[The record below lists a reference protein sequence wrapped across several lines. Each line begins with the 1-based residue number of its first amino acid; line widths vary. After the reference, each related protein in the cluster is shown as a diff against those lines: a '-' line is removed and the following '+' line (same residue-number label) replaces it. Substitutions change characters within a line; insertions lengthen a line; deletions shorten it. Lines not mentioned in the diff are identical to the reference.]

1 LPVAIGTFFSDSTA
15 RITVVLEMDEKTA
28 LASSINQL
36 VVGCTP
42 YIRDVQSVQE
52 VQNDYLRM
60 EETNK
65 DFYKYVFVKTLRS
78 DIEKVLGPLIEAEIE
93 RYGDEH
99 TYSTSKHENLVASL
113 TSRVLNSSEYGD
125 MSESIRNKV
134 SSACNYILENFH
146 REVFANGNVMTTSE
160 CTVTK
165 GFSRP
170 DRHCGAEQMYSD
182 AESSIG
188 DTSLNHSTVIFMNA
202 DQQKQVAHNLGRQ
215 NDIDTRKDAVCEL
228 LQVTSFDI
236 QNCAVWPVICTGLID
251 ALADD
256 SEDLCLQSLR
266 FVARGLSA
274 NSACSREMF
283 VLLIDF
289 LDNQWKS
296 QRPMSIVVKDGLDI
310 VQPYVR
316 KLLRTFRL
324 MNSYQQLVPHYWQR
338 YPDGSLDKI
347 LKPTVSLLTKYCAS
361 LNPTT
366 SSFTP
371 LHFLALVDCKA
382 KWFVNT
388 MHGHSSR
395 APLLQILE
403 AEDYCHFVNNAVL
416 SCLNFA
422 SSSVTSAGHGHYT
435 SIPDRSQ
442 VLYSEHEVK
451 FVHFL
456 HCLCIIR
463 RLIIYEQGRKF
474 FPIKYSGKESVSLT
488 QLLEALLEFVTHD
501 SVLCHHHCAS
511 DDELNP
517 CLLIIDMMKNLCT
530 SEDVCHKT
538 VCKDQLIHVLIRPI
552 TLWLDSAEGVRGTH
566 KSSDAVLAHV
576 AEMLSS
582 IASKRCGQQV
592 LLYGEN
598 CNWQSPVRPSSMPVH
613 VLADFA
619 QKALS
624 DDSLPRPVVGSL
636 VFVCRQLYTTCEGLL
651 QLSHHRLHHS
661 LTAAWKVANREGD
674 TATPTPEESRQV
686 DIWEDVLQDD
696 LLNFAATP
704 KGVLLLQQTGAM
716 CECVS
721 YMYSRYERKL
731 QVSSCEKFGYGYMM
745 SQIAATAPGIA
756 AMDKTGFTCALI
768 RALWN
773 AVETLDD
780 TASSVPKFWPVSPVD
795 KVAKK
800 PFRNIVNLLSSF
812 RSLYEVTGSQDI
824 PFQKQEYLHRHGP
837 TTVIDLLDRLTFIDT
852 TAKIQSLFNYEYS
865 HVFGLRLLS
874 VLTSCLDTAVLLQH
888 KFKFQEMLLQSQA
901 QNINP
906 GNGRIVL
913 DMLTLERNYILVKT
927 FLVGGPSERNLPLRT
942 LQNGKH
948 EFSHELFF
956 SYPVPNMYTVDH
968 VHSFSQDSGSDLAKF
983 VISGDMQQSW
993 LDKAC
998 KLLTLDLTTRTDGLS
1013 INICMQLMER
1023 AVECRRKYYSPESV
1037 FQSISSSESYGQLM
1051 TTDTSS
1057 LQLLGAS
1064 ITVRYGC
1071 YLKLLTNDSEAKE
1084 NLCRLLKK
1092 CCHGLKLQ
1100 QFSPTETELN
1110 CLCKDTEVGFDWFLA
1125 TVFLMTSGNVDRT
1138 YNFLSRFSSLLGS
1151 AFVWTQRT
1159 HCSKLLP
1166 QSFVLSGILPVYS
1179 VSCHN
1184 IELILQLEL
1193 PHVQSAFRMSGCS
1206 PAQICQQ
1213 WLNQCFWNYLD
1224 WPQICLYLTIC
1235 VVFGADYQVYIC
1247 VAILRHLQR
1256 ELMQQM
1262 QDKNLLVF
1270 LKEEPIR
1277 HFVLRDHLDFMQQLQ
1292 KKFRDTVLTD
1302 MRSILDEP

>member
-1 LPVAIGTFFSDSTA
+1 M
-15 RITVVLEMDEKTA
+15 LEMDEKTA
-28 LASSINQL
+28 LANSINQL

-60 EETNK
+60 EENNK
-65 DFYKYVFVKTLRS
+65 DFHKYVFVKTLRS
-78 DIEKVLGPLIEAEIE
+78 DIDKVLGPLIEAEIE

-99 TYSTSKHENLVASL
+99 TYSTAKHENLVANI
-113 TSRVLNSSEYGD
+113 TSRVLNSSEYGG
-125 MSESIRNKV
+125 MSENIRNKV
-134 SSACNYILENFH
+134 SGACNYILENFH
-146 REVFANGNVMTTSE
+146 KEVFASGNEMTASE
-160 CTVTK
+160 RAVAK

-170 DRHCGAEQMYSD
+170 DRHCGGEQMYSD

-188 DTSLNHSTVIFMNA
+188 DTSLNHSTVIFMSA
-202 DQQKQVAHNLGRQ
+202 DQQKQVAHNLERQ
-215 NDIDTRKDAVCEL
+215 NDIDTRKEAVREL

-251 ALADD
+251 ALGDD
-256 SEDLCLQSLR
+256 NEDLCLQSLR
-266 FVARGLSA
+266 FTARGLSA
-274 NSACSREMF
+274 NSACSREMY
-283 VLLIDF
+283 VLLVDF
-289 LDNQWKS
+289 LDSQWKS
-296 QRPMSIVVKDGLDI
+296 QRPSCFVAKDGLDI
-310 VQPYVR
+310 AQPYVK

-324 MNSYQQLVPHYWQR
+324 LNSYQQLVPHYWQR

-347 LKPTVSLLTKYCAS
+347 LKPTVSLLAKYCAC

-366 SSFTP
+366 SSITP

-403 AEDYCHFVNNAVL
+403 AEDYRNFVNNAVL
-416 SCLNFA
+416 SCLNFV
-422 SSSVTSAGHGHYT
+422 SLSVTSARRVSHYAGT
-435 SIPDRSQ
+435 PDRSR

-456 HCLCIIR
+456 HCLCIIH

-474 FPIKYSGKESVSLT
+474 FPIKYNGKESVSLT
-488 QLLEALLEFVTHD
+488 KLLEALLQFVTRD
-501 SVLCHHHCAS
+501 SQICHHRCLS
-511 DDELNP
+511 DDEFNP
-517 CLLIIDMMKNLCT
+517 CLLITDMMKTLCT

-538 VCKDQLIHVLIRPI
+538 VCKDQLIHVLIAPI
-552 TLWLDSAEGVRGTH
+552 KQWLEKAKGVVGGTH

-576 AEMLSS
+576 AEILSS
-582 IASKRCGQQV
+582 IASKRCGQRV
-592 LLYGEN
+592 LLYGEDS
-598 CNWQSPVRPSSMPVH
+598 NWQSPVRPSSMPVY
-613 VLADFA
+613 VLAEFA

-624 DDSLPRPVVGSL
+624 NDTLPRRVVGSL

-651 QLSHHRLHHS
+651 QLSNHRLHYS
-661 LTAAWKVANREGD
+661 LTDAWKVANREGD
-674 TATPTPEESRQV
+674 TATPTPSVERSTEESHQV

-780 TASSVPKFWPVSPVD
+780 SASSIPKFWPVSPVD

-800 PFRNIVNLLSSF
+800 PFINIVNLLSSF
-812 RSLYEVTGSQDI
+812 RSLFEVIGSHNV
-824 PFQKQEYLHRHGP
+824 PSQKQEYSHRHGP

-865 HVFGLRLLS
+865 HTFGLRLLS
-874 VLTSCLDTAVLLQH
+874 VLTSCLDTALLLQH

-901 QNINP
+901 QNINS
-906 GNGRIVL
+906 GTGRIIL
-913 DMLTLERNYILVKT
+913 DMLSLERNYILVKT
-927 FLVGGPSERNLPLRT
+927 FLIGGPSERNLPLRT

-948 EFSHELFF
+948 KFSYELFA
-956 SYPVPNMYTVDH
+956 SYPVPNMYTVDQV
-968 VHSFSQDSGSDLAKF
+968 VHSFSQDGGSDLAKF
-983 VISGDMQQSW
+983 MSSVDMQQSW
-993 LDKAC
+993 LDKTC
-998 KLLTLDLTTRTDGLS
+998 KLLTLDLPRRSDDLS
-1013 INICMQLMER
+1013 TNVCMQLMEL
-1023 AVECRRKYYSPESV
+1023 AVDFRCQYSTESV
-1037 FQSISSSESYGQLM
+1037 FPIISSSESYSQLM
-1051 TTDTSS
+1051 RTDTSS
-1057 LQLLGAS
+1057 LQLLGVSVA
-1064 ITVRYGC
+1064 VRYGC
-1071 YLKLLTNDSEAKE
+1071 YLKLLTDESEARE
-1084 NLCRLLKK
+1084 NLCHLLKK

-1138 YNFLSRFSSLLGS
+1138 YNFLSHFSSLLSS

-1166 QSFVLSGILPVYS
+1166 QSFVLSGILPMYS

-1193 PHVQSAFRMSGCS
+1193 PHVHSAFRMSGCS

-1224 WPQICLYLTIC
+1224 WPQICLYMAIC
-1235 VVFGADYQVYIC
+1235 VVFGADYQVYTC
-1247 VAILRHLQR
+1247 VAILRHLQH

-1262 QDKNLLVF
+1262 QDKNLLIF

-1277 HFVLRDHLDFMQQLQ
+1277 HFMLRDHLDYMQQLQ
-1292 KKFRDTVLTD
+1292 TKFRDTVLTD
-1302 MRSILDEP
+1302 MHSILKEP

>member
-1 LPVAIGTFFSDSTA
+1 MTG
-15 RITVVLEMDEKTA
+15 VLEMDEKTA
-28 LASSINQL
+28 LANSINQL

-60 EETNK
+60 EENNK
-65 DFYKYVFVKTLRS
+65 DFHKYVFVKTLRS

-99 TYSTSKHENLVASL
+99 TYSTAKHENVVASI

-125 MSESIRNKV
+125 MSESIRSKV
-134 SSACNYILENFH
+134 SGACNYILDNFH
-146 REVFANGNVMTTSE
+146 KEVFANGNEMSASE
-160 CTVTK
+160 CAVTK

-170 DRHCGAEQMYSD
+170 DRHCGADQMYSD

-202 DQQKQVAHNLGRQ
+202 DQQKRVAHCIGRQ
-215 NDIDTRKDAVCEL
+215 NDIDTRKDAVREL
-228 LQVTSFDI
+228 LQVTNFDI
-236 QNCAVWPVICTGLID
+236 QNCSVWPVICTGLID
-251 ALADD
+251 ALDD
-256 SEDLCLQSLR
+256 DNEDLCLQSLR
-266 FVARGLSA
+266 FIARGLSA
-274 NSACSREMF
+274 NSACSREMY
-283 VLLIDF
+283 VMLVDF
-289 LDNQWKS
+289 LDSQWKS
-296 QRPMSIVVKDGLDI
+296 QRPKCMVAKDGLDI
-310 VQPYVR
+310 MQPYVK
-316 KLLRTFRL
+316 KLLRSFRL
-324 MNSYQQLVPHYWQR
+324 LNSYQQLVPHYWQR

-347 LKPTVSLLTKYCAS
+347 LKPTVLLLAKYCAC

-366 SSFTP
+366 CSFSP

-382 KWFVNT
+382 KWFINT

-403 AEDYCHFVNNAVL
+403 AEEYRHFVSNAVL
-416 SCLNFA
+416 SCLNFL
-422 SSSVTSAGHGHYT
+422 SLSVNSAGHISHYAG
-435 SIPDRSQ
+435 IPDRSHG
-442 VLYSEHEVK
+442 LYSEHEVN

-456 HCLCIIR
+456 HCLCILR

-474 FPIKYSGKESVSLT
+474 FPIQYNGKESVSLT
-488 QLLEALLEFVTHD
+488 QLLEALLQFITHD
-501 SVLCHHHCAS
+501 FQLRHHHCMLG
-511 DDELNP
+511 DEFSP

-530 SEDVCHKT
+530 SEDVCRKT
-538 VCKDQLIHVLIRPI
+538 ICKDQLIHVLITPI
-552 TLWLDSAEGVRGTH
+552 TVWLEKAKGVHGTRQ
-566 KSSDAVLAHV
+566 SSDAVLAHV
-576 AEMLSS
+576 AEILSS
-582 IASKRCGQQV
+582 IASKICGQRV

-598 CNWQSPVRPSSMPVH
+598 CDWHSPVRSLVMPVH
-613 VLADFA
+613 VLAEFA
-619 QKALS
+619 QKALI
-624 DDSLPRPVVGSL
+624 DDSLPRRVVGSL

-651 QLSHHRLHHS
+651 QLSHHRLHIS
-661 LTAAWKVANREGD
+661 LTAAWKVAYREGD
-674 TATPTPEESRQV
+674 TATPTPSVERSGEQPHQV
-686 DIWEDVLQDD
+686 DIWADVLQDD

-731 QVSSCEKFGYGYMM
+731 QVSNCEKFGYGYMM

-780 TASSVPKFWPVSPVD
+780 NASSVPKFWPVSPVD

-800 PFRNIVNLLSSF
+800 PFVNIVNLLSSF
-812 RSLYEVTGSQDI
+812 RSLFEVIGSQNA
-824 PFQKQEYLHRHGP
+824 PLQKQEYSHRHGP
-837 TTVIDLLDRLTFIDT
+837 TTIIDLLDRLTFIDT

-874 VLTSCLDTAVLLQH
+874 VLTSCLDTALLLQH

-913 DMLTLERNYILVKT
+913 DMLSLERNYILVKT
-927 FLVGGPSERNLPLRT
+927 FLVGGPSERRLPVRT

-948 EFSHELFF
+948 EFSHELFS
-956 SYPVPNMYTVDH
+956 SYPVPTMYTVDQ
-968 VHSFSQDSGSDLAKF
+968 VRSSSREDRSDLAKF
-983 VISGDMQQSW
+983 ISSADMQQSW

-998 KLLTLDLTTRTDGLS
+998 KLLTIHLSKGMDDLS
-1013 INICMQLMER
+1013 INVCMQLMEH
-1023 AVECRRKYYSPESV
+1023 AVKFKCQYSAESV
-1037 FQSISSSESYGQLM
+1037 FPSISSTESYNQRNR
-1051 TTDTSS
+1051 TDTSS

-1064 ITVRYGC
+1064 MTARYGC
-1071 YLKLLTNDSEAKE
+1071 FLKLLTDECEARE
-1084 NLCRLLKK
+1084 YLCQLLKK

-1100 QFSPTETELN
+1100 QFSSTETELN
-1110 CLCKDTEVGFDWFLA
+1110 CVCKDTEVGFDWFLA

-1138 YNFLSRFSSLLGS
+1138 YNFLSSFSSLLSS
-1151 AFVWTQRT
+1151 AFIWTQRT

-1193 PHVQSAFRMSGCS
+1193 PHIHSAFRMSGCS

-1213 WLNQCFWNYLD
+1213 WLNQCFWNYFD
-1224 WPQICLYLTIC
+1224 WPQICLYVTIC

-1247 VAILRHLQR
+1247 IAILRQLQH
-1256 ELMQQM
+1256 ELMKQM
-1262 QDKNLLVF
+1262 QDKNLLMF

-1277 HFVLRDHLDFMQQLQ
+1277 HFVLRDHLDYMQELQ

-1302 MRSILDEP
+1302 MDSILNEP

>member
-1 LPVAIGTFFSDSTA
+1 
-15 RITVVLEMDEKTA
+15 MDEKTA
-28 LASSINQL
+28 LANSINQL

-60 EETNK
+60 EENNK
-65 DFYKYVFVKTLRS
+65 DFHKYVFVKTLRS

-93 RYGDEH
+93 RYGDERA
-99 TYSTSKHENLVASL
+99 YSTAKHENVVASI

-134 SSACNYILENFH
+134 SGACNYILENYH
-146 REVFANGNVMTTSE
+146 KEVFASGNEMTASE
-160 CTVTK
+160 RAVAK
-165 GFSRP
+165 GLSRP

-188 DTSLNHSTVIFMNA
+188 DTSLNHSTVIFMNS
-202 DQQKQVAHNLGRQ
+202 DQQKQVAYNLGRQ
-215 NDIDTRKDAVCEL
+215 NDIDTRKDAVREL

-236 QNCAVWPVICTGLID
+236 QNCAVWSVICTGLID

-256 SEDLCLQSLR
+256 SEELCLQSLR
-266 FVARGLSA
+266 FIARGLSA
-274 NSACSREMF
+274 NSACSREMY
-283 VLLIDF
+283 VLLVDF
-289 LDNQWKS
+289 LDSQWKS
-296 QRPMSIVVKDGLDI
+296 QQPNYVVARDGLDI
-310 VQPYVR
+310 AHPYVK
-316 KLLRTFRL
+316 KLLRSFRL
-324 MNSYQQLVPHYWQR
+324 LNSYQQLVPHYWQR

-347 LKPTVSLLTKYCAS
+347 LKPTISLLAKYCAY
-361 LNPTT
+361 LNATT

-382 KWFVNT
+382 KWFINS

-403 AEDYCHFVNNAVL
+403 AEDYCHFVNNAVV
-416 SCLNFA
+416 SCLNFV
-422 SSSVTSAGHGHYT
+422 SLSVNSAGHVGHYAGM
-435 SIPDRSQ
+435 PDRSRM
-442 VLYSEHEVK
+442 LYSEHEVK

-463 RLIIYEQGRKF
+463 RLIIYEKGRKF
-474 FPIKYSGKESVSLT
+474 FPIKRNGKETVSLT
-488 QLLEALLEFVTHD
+488 QLLEALLRFITHE
-501 SVLCHHHCAS
+501 SQLCHHRCML
-511 DDELNP
+511 DDEFNP
-517 CLLIIDMMKNLCT
+517 CLLIIDMMKKLCT

-538 VCKDQLIHVLIRPI
+538 VCKDQLICVLIMPI
-552 TLWLDSAEGVRGTH
+552 TVWLEKANGVDGAR

-576 AEMLSS
+576 AEILSS
-582 IASKRCGQQV
+582 IASKRCGQRV

-598 CNWQSPVRPSSMPVH
+598 SNWQSPVRPLLMPVH
-613 VLADFA
+613 VLAEFA
-619 QKALS
+619 QKALN
-624 DDSLPRPVVGSL
+624 DDSLPRRVVGSL

-674 TATPTPEESRQV
+674 TATPTPSVERSTEESRQV

-780 TASSVPKFWPVSPVD
+780 SASSVPKFWPVSPVD

-800 PFRNIVNLLSSF
+800 PFMNIVNLLSSF
-812 RSLYEVTGSQDI
+812 RSLFEVIGSQNI
-824 PFQKQEYLHRHGP
+824 PFQKQEYSHRHGP
-837 TTVIDLLDRLTFIDT
+837 TTVIDLLDRMTFIDT

-865 HVFGLRLLS
+865 HIFGLRLLS
-874 VLTSCLDTAVLLQH
+874 VLTSCLDTALLLQH
-888 KFKFQEMLLQSQA
+888 MFKFQEMLLQSQA
-901 QNINP
+901 QNMNP

-913 DMLTLERNYILVKT
+913 DMLSLERNYILVKT
-927 FLVGGPSERNLPLRT
+927 FLVGGPSERILPLRT
-942 LQNGKH
+942 LQNGTH
-948 EFSHELFF
+948 EFSHELFS
-956 SYPVPNMYTVDH
+956 SYPVPSAYTVAH
-968 VHSFSQDSGSDLAKF
+968 VHNFARDGGSDLAKF
-983 VISGDMQQSW
+983 NSVDMQQSW
-993 LDKAC
+993 LDKTC
-998 KLLTLDLTTRTDGLS
+998 KLLTLDLTRRTEDLS
-1013 INICMQLMER
+1013 ISVCMQLMER
-1023 AVECRRKYYSPESV
+1023 AVEFRCQYSAESV
-1037 FQSISSSESYGQLM
+1037 FPSIASSESYSQQM
-1051 TTDTSS
+1051 RTDTSS

-1064 ITVRYGC
+1064 VTVRYGC
-1071 YLKLLTNDSEAKE
+1071 YLKLLTNESEARE
-1084 NLCRLLKK
+1084 NLCQLLKK
-1092 CCHGLKLQ
+1092 CCRDLKLH
-1100 QFSPTETELN
+1100 QFSSTETELN
-1110 CLCKDTEVGFDWFLA
+1110 CVRKDTEAGFDWFLA
-1125 TVFLMTSGNVDRT
+1125 TVFLMTSGNVERT
-1138 YNFLSRFSSLLGS
+1138 YNFLSSFSSLLSS

-1166 QSFVLSGILPVYS
+1166 QSFILSGILPVYS

-1193 PHVQSAFRMSGCS
+1193 PHVHSAFRMSGCS

-1224 WPQICLYLTIC
+1224 WPQICLYVTIC
-1235 VVFGADYQVYIC
+1235 VVFGADYQVYMCI
-1247 VAILRHLQR
+1247 AILRHLQH

-1262 QDKNLLVF
+1262 QDKNLLIF

-1277 HFVLRDHLDFMQQLQ
+1277 QFVLRDHLDYMQQLQ

-1302 MRSILDEP
+1302 MHSILNEP